1 MKTSDIGV
9 LIDRKNYSE
18 SSVILHFYT
27 KSQGRQQFIFKG
39 AKKKKNPLL
48 AIGIYEITFAKRP
61 ESELGI
67 IQELSRVSGMNE
79 IYDHPQKSLIAFF
92 VAEILKTSLKQSNQD
107 TVMFQ
112 FLSKEII
119 SLEVCQDLFTYPL
132 EFLAR
137 FIAQLGYMPQ
147 IESEMGN
154 YFDLNKGVIVSQP
167 TSGTIHVSSE
177 QLEQLSFLF
186 IGEGNSHFLD
196 KELVRRNLD
205 LLIDYSLFHIP
216 GFQVKNTREIIQDIL
231 YS

>member
-1 MKTSDIGV
+1 
-9 LIDRKNYSE
+9 
-18 SSVILHFYT
+18 
-27 KSQGRQQFIFKG
+27 
-39 AKKKKNPLL
+39 
-48 AIGIYEITFAKRP
+48 
-61 ESELGI
+61 
-67 IQELSRVSGMNE
+67 MNE

-107 TVMFQ
+107 TPVFQ

-154 YFDLNKGVIVSQP
+154 YFDLNTGVIVSQP
-167 TSGTIHVSSE
+167 TSGTIQMSSA
-177 QLEQLSFLF
+177 QLEQLTFLF
-186 IGEGNSHFLD
+186 IGEGNNHFLD